1 MGKAMQGLN
10 TLPVFVIS
18 LDRAVERREHI
29 KKLVSDLGF
38 TATIIS
44 AVDGRNLRPEQRA
57 RYSSERARRIYGC
70 EMNNSEIACYLSH
83 LSIYSKML
91 EHRIEAALILEDDI
105 SAMGD
110 LKPAVEEALKLP
122 KSAWQV
128 LRLQSTKRCVS
139 HPKPNDKS
147 VGESLARI
155 GEREIFR
162 LKTSVLGG
170 CAYLIR
176 LGAASAMLARSEQ
189 IDMPVDQV
197 LDRYWENGIIPY
209 VLRPM
214 PVWHEELFESEI
226 GVRGRAKQKN
236 APLRV
241 VLRRRAQRLTDAF
254 NKRIFWL
261 AFRVPSLGSLLAG
274 AGLPSAR
281 MALRALWGVPAPQTA
296 GVKGAGA

>member
-1 MGKAMQGLN
+1 MQGLN
-10 TLPVFVIS
+10 TFQVFVIS

-57 RYSSERARRIYGC
+57 KYSSERAQRIYGC
-70 EMNNSEIACYLSH
+70 EMSDSEIACYLSH
-83 LSIYSKML
+83 LSIYSKMI

-110 LKPAVEEALKLP
+110 LKPAVEEVLKLP

-128 LRLQSTKRCVS
+128 VRLQSTKRCVS
-139 HPKPNDKS
+139 HPEPNDKS
-147 VGESLARI
+147 IGEPLARI
-155 GEREIFR
+155 GPREIFR

-189 IDMPVDQV
+189 IDMPID
-197 LDRYWENGIIPY
+197 
-209 VLRPM
+209 
-214 PVWHEELFESEI
+214 
-226 GVRGRAKQKN
+226 
-236 APLRV
+236 
-241 VLRRRAQRLTDAF
+241 
-254 NKRIFWL
+254 
-261 AFRVPSLGSLLAG
+261 
-274 AGLPSAR
+274 
-281 MALRALWGVPAPQTA
+281 
-296 GVKGAGA
+296 

>member
-1 MGKAMQGLN
+1 MQASN
-10 TLPVFVIS
+10 TFQVFVIS
-18 LDRAVERREHI
+18 LDRAVERREHM

-38 TATIIS
+38 TATVIS

-57 RYSSERARRIYGC
+57 KYSSERARRIYGC
-70 EMNNSEIACYLSH
+70 EMSDSEIACYLSH
-83 LSIYSKML
+83 LSIYSKMI
-91 EHRIEAALILEDDI
+91 EHRIDAALILEDDI

-110 LKPAVEEALKLP
+110 LKPAVEGVLKLP

-128 LRLQSTKRCVS
+128 VRLQSTKRCVS
-139 HPKPNDKS
+139 HPEPDDKS
-147 VGESLARI
+147 MGEALAKI
-155 GEREIFR
+155 GPREIFR

-176 LGAASAMLARSEQ
+176 LGAASAMLARSEL
-189 IDMPVDQV
+189 IDMPIDQT

-214 PVWHEELFESEI
+214 PVWHEDLFESEI
-226 GVRGRAKQKN
+226 GVRGRAKMKN
-236 APLRV
+236 APAG
-241 VLRRRAQRLTDAF
+241 VLMRRRGQRLIDSF

-281 MALRALWGVPAPQTA
+281 MALHALWGVPAPQTSVA
-296 GVKGAGA
+296 RKM